1 MAALDPSTLR
11 WRKSSRSTNYTN
23 CVEIAHLDWRKSSRS
38 SNYGN
43 CVEVARTDHAVAA
56 RDSKA
61 PDGGVLLFGEG
72 SWSSFLRGLRSGRF
86 DPLA

>member
-1 MAALDPSTLR
+1 MAAPDPSTLR
-11 WRKSSRSTNYTN
+11 WRKSSRSTNHTN

-43 CVEVARTDHAVAA
+43 CVEVARTGHAVAA

-61 PDGGVLLFGEG
+61 PDGGVLLVSAD
-72 SWSSFLRGLRSGRF
+72 SWSSFLRGVRAGRF
-86 DPLA
+86 EGRS